1 MLLFKADRRSPGD
14 EALRPL
20 KALMKTLDDQTLAD
34 LTAYFASR
42 R

>member
-1 MLLFKADRRSPGD
+1 MLLFETDRRSPGD

-20 KALMKTLDDQTLAD
+20 RALMKTLDDQTLAD
-34 LTAYFASR
+34 LAAYFANR